1 MVNAPERVEVTKK
14 ITQAPSAVKR
24 GRVVQTKKDNTPN
37 KCPRKEKMMPLQKT
51 VNVSQPVVDRHRVDI
66 S

>member
-37 KCPRKEKMMPLQKT
+37 KCPRKEKMMPL
-51 VNVSQPVVDRHRVDI
+51 
-66 S
+66 